1 MVGFS
6 KRNLDRQW
14 WRLMVNYKLLVTVIF
29 SLSITAFAEDA
40 VYSGLH
46 NDVPIGVVEGTELSI
61 NIAFPEINRSQSL
74 PVVLFIHGGG
84 FISGDKDSKNRQLRK
99 FAEKGFVA
107 ASAMY
112 RLSPEYRFPSQV
124 EDIKLAIRFLKA
136 NANRF
141 SINPDRIIVVGASA
155 GSYLAVMA
163 GVTGNSDAFSNHGL
177 YIDQTSSVRAV
188 VAQSSPIGNF
198 TLPKYRESL
207 TVQRLVNASAQD
219 FSKTLQQ
226 MSPVTYLDPSDPP
239 FFLSHGTE
247 DELVPV
253 DMSREFVKA
262 LEAINHDFDYYEV
275 EGGTHSLSRSA
286 PQASK
291 FVFKELVNFIE
302 KWSETM

>member
-1 MVGFS
+1 
-6 KRNLDRQW
+6 
-14 WRLMVNYKLLVTVIF
+14 MVNYKLLVTVFF

-46 NDVPIGVVEGTELSI
+46 KDVPIGVVEGTQLSI
-61 NIAFPEINRSQSL
+61 NIAFPETNKTQTL

-84 FISGDKDSKNRQLRK
+84 FISGDKNSKNRQLRK

-112 RLSPEYRFPSQV
+112 RLSPAYRFPSQI

-136 NANRF
+136 NASPF
-141 SINPDRIIVVGASA
+141 GLDPDRIILVGASA

-163 GVTGNSDAFSNHGL
+163 GVTGNSNEFAHHGL
-177 YIDQTSSVRAV
+177 YSAQSSSVRAV
-188 VAQSSPIGNF
+188 VAQSPPIANF
-198 TLPKYRESL
+198 TLHKYRESL
-207 TVQRLVNASAQD
+207 TVQRLVDASSQN
-219 FSKTLQQ
+219 FSQTLRK

-253 DMSREFVKA
+253 DMSREFVIA
-262 LEAINHDFDYYEV
+262 LEAINHEFDYYEV
-275 EGGTHSLSRSA
+275 KGGTHSLSRST

-291 FVFKELVNFIE
+291 MVFAELVKFIE
-302 KWSETM
+302 KWSKTN